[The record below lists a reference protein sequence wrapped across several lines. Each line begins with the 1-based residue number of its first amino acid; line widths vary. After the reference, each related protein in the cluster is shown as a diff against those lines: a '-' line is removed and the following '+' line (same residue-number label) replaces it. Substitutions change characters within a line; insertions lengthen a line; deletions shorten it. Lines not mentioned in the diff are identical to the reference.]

1 MNLDDRMKHYESTVG
16 SRLVLRCPA
25 IVRCDGRAFHTFTK
39 PFERPF
45 DGLFRSLMVK
55 TAQHLCEEIS
65 TARFAYGQSDE
76 ISILLID
83 YTRFETD
90 QFFDGKV
97 QKLASV
103 IASEATVAFNEALW
117 KVVNFP
123 IPAFADMVEPLK
135 KSLFKATFDA
145 RVFSVPERDAGN
157 YFIWRQQDAI
167 RNSVQSLG
175 QAHFSHKELQ
185 GKSAEEIK
193 TMLIDKPQSTDE
205 PWISWE
211 SQPAEFKYG
220 FTVQNYKTDSISC
233 GSLNAEFPGS
243 VLSRWVHAPAIVFD
257 GGFFHQFLEPEED

>member
-1 MNLDDRMKHYESTVG
+1 MNLDDRMKRYELSF
-16 SRLVLRCPA
+16 SQHLIHRCPA
-25 IVRCDGRAFHTFTK
+25 ICRLDGRAFHTFTK
-39 PFERPF
+39 PFERPY
-45 DGLFRSLMVK
+45 DSVFRALMVK
-55 TAQHLCEEIS
+55 TARHLCEKIS

-117 KVVNFP
+117 KVVNCP
-123 IPAFADMVEPLK
+123 IPAFADLAKPLE

-185 GKSAEEIK
+185 GKSNDDVKA
-193 TMLIDKPQSTDE
+193 MLVDKPRSTDE

-211 SQPAEFKYG
+211 SQADEFKYG
-220 FTVQNYKTDSISC
+220 FTIQHFS
-233 GSLNAEFPGS
+233 S
-243 VLSRWVHAPAIVFD
+243 VDAHSGWVHAPALVFD
-257 GGFFHQFLEPEED
+257 NSFFCSLLDPEEE

>member
-1 MNLDDRMKHYESTVG
+1 MNLDDRMKHYERSVG
-16 SRLVLRCPA
+16 SQLTLRCPA
-25 IVRCDGRAFHTFTK
+25 ICRIDGRAFHTFTK
-39 PFERPF
+39 PFARPY
-45 DGLFRSLMVK
+45 DGIFRSLMVK
-55 TAQHLCEEIS
+55 TAQHLCEKIS

-117 KVVNFP
+117 KVVNSP
-123 IPAFADMVEPLK
+123 VPAFREIAESLAG
-135 KSLFKATFDA
+135 SLFRATFDA

-185 GKSAEEIK
+185 GKSNDDIK
-193 TMLIDKPQSTDE
+193 AMLTDKPKSTDE

-211 SQPAEFKYG
+211 SQPNEFKYG
-220 FTVQNYKTDSISC
+220 FTVQHFASADFPPIS
-233 GSLNAEFPGS
+233 SQWMHS
-243 VLSRWVHAPAIVFD
+243 PAQIFD
-257 GGFFHQFLEPEED
+257 NGFFHRFLEPEEE

>member
-16 SRLVLRCPA
+16 SRLTLRCPA
-25 IVRCDGRAFHTFTK
+25 ILRCDGRAFHTFTK
-39 PFERPF
+39 PFERPY
-45 DGLFRSLMVK
+45 DGIFRSLMVK
-55 TAQHLCEEIS
+55 TAQHLCEKIS

-83 YTRFETD
+83 YARFETD

-103 IASEATVAFNEALW
+103 IASEATVAFNQALW
-117 KVVNFP
+117 KVVNCP
-123 IPAFADMVEPLK
+123 IPAFADLAKPLE

-145 RVFSVPERDAGN
+145 RVFSIPERDAGN

-185 GKSAEEIK
+185 RKSAEDIK
-193 TMLIDKPQSTDE
+193 AMLIDKPKSTDD
-205 PWISWE
+205 PWVSWE
-211 SQPAEFKYG
+211 AQPEEFKYG
-220 FTVQNYKTDSISC
+220 FLVRHFAS
-233 GSLNAEFPGS
+233 AEAS
-243 VLSRWVHAPAIVFD
+243 SQWIHCSAPVFD
-257 GGFFHQFLEPEED
+257 NGYFYQLLEPEEGG